1 MTKKHHC
8 KYCNYET
15 DKLSHFKDHLKSKKH
30 LKNFANNILD
40 SSKAHVGLPQ
50 DSQKNIQHKILCKYC
65 QSPFSSYSNRSRHEK
80 KCKSGYDDEL
90 VRTIQIKT
98 EKINNTEKSMETLQK
113 QIEYLQKYII
123 GIAEKP
129 QTINNNTNTN
139 NTLINNNNCLQ
150 YAENMYPTA
159 PPLAPLP
166 NYAKSVLTK
175 GTCKFAKQKKIE
187 DMNKVEKNEMKQIKD
202 AEKRLGANFN
212 LLCKRD
218 NKDFVH
224 NIISYYRM
232 KSLPLILSNFLIEN
246 YVKKDKST
254 QSLHLTDASRNS
266 FIYAKLKQNLKD
278 IKWYKDPQGSGVQQH
293 IIDPMLYFIGVQ
305 IDYHYKELG
314 KMCVNDAKNFTV
326 AQIDEMEHCSD
337 IIKMCRMDSKKEK
350 KYEIRKQIINK
361 IGPFFQLNK
370 KSS

>member
-1 MTKKHHC
+1 MNKKHQCIH
-8 KYCNYET
+8 CNYDT
-15 DKLSHFKDHLKSKKH
+15 DRLSSYKDHLKSKKH
-30 LKNFANNILD
+30 LKNFANNTETLHRPQETPKNPPLNVSSYD
-40 SSKAHVGLPQ
+40 FLTCQFCGKVLSKACH
-50 DSQKNIQHKILCKYC
+50 
-65 QSPFSSYSNRSRHEK
+65 RSRHEK
-80 KCKSGYDDEL
+80 LC
-90 VRTIQIKT
+90 IKKQNSSFT
-98 EKINNTEKSMETLQK
+98 EKNKQLLFEKNMYKNSFETLQK
-113 QIEYLQKYII
+113 QVENLQKY
-123 GIAEKP
+123 IAEKP
-129 QTINNNTNTN
+129 QTINNNN

-361 IGPFFQLNK
+361 IGPFFQLSKNLLK
-370 KSS
+370 